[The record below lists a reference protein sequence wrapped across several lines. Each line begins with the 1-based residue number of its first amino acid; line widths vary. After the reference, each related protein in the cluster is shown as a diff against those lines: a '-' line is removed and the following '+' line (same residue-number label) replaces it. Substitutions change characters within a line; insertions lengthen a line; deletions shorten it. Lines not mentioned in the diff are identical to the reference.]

1 VTSLLQEKPVEP
13 ELLGAQEPRL
23 AAWPAEAASSAGQ
36 EAIELSAVAGL
47 DLDPWQQLVLRQAL
61 GERADGRWAA
71 FQVGLVVPRQNGK
84 GSVLEARELA
94 GLFLFGERLIIHSAH
109 EQTTATEHFHR
120 LLNLIEGVPEFSS
133 RMLRPS
139 RGKGAEEIRLR
150 DGGRIKF
157 KTRTGG
163 GGRGLTGDLVVLDEA
178 MILPVATTAALV
190 PVMAARSLD
199 GNPQLWYAGSAVDRL
214 NHEHGVVL
222 ARLRQ
227 NALAGTPRI
236 AYAEWSAEG
245 DDPSAVPTALLA
257 DREVWARSNPGLGI
271 RISAGHVA
279 DEMSALGAREFA
291 VERLGIGDWPDPDV
305 DSDQVIDLDDWK
317 ACVDTQ
323 SEPVGPVCFAFDVR
337 PDRSASAIAVAGS
350 RQDGQPHIEI
360 TQDAQRE
367 VDHRPGT
374 GWLVDRIVGL
384 ADKHDHVAVICDGAS
399 PAASFVDALRAH
411 DITVET
417 FTMSEYGQACG
428 SFVDAV
434 EQHRLRHLDTPELNA
449 AVRAASKRSLGDAFA
464 WSRKGSRGDIS
475 PLVACTLAL
484 RGLET
489 HHSPAPF
496 VEVFG

>member
-1 VTSLLQEKPVEP
+1 VTSLLQEKPAEH

-23 AAWPAEAASSAGQ
+23 AAWPEEAVSSAGQ
-36 EAIELSAVAGL
+36 EAIELAAVAGL
-47 DLDPWQQLVLRQAL
+47 HLDPWQQLVLRRAL

-71 FQVGLVVPRQNGK
+71 FQVGLVVPRQSGK

-120 LLNLIEGVPEFSS
+120 LLNLIEGVPEFAS

-190 PVMAARSLD
+190 PVMAARSMD

-214 NHEHGVVL
+214 KHEHGIVL
-222 ARLRQ
+222 SRLRHK
-227 NALAGTPRI
+227 ALAGAERI
-236 AYAEWSAEG
+236 AYAEWSADG
-245 DDPSAVPTALLA
+245 DDPSDVPLAVLQ
-257 DREVWARSNPGLGI
+257 DRDVWARANPGMGI
-271 RISAGHVA
+271 RISPEHIA
-279 DEMSALGAREFA
+279 DEMNALGAREFA
-291 VERLGIGDWPDPDV
+291 VERLGVGDWPDPEADTE
-305 DSDQVIDLDDWK
+305 QVLDPDDWK
-317 ACVDTQ
+317 ACADPD
-323 SEPVGPVCFAFDVR
+323 SSLDDPVCFAIDVK
-337 PDRSASAIAVAGS
+337 PDRSAAAIGVAGH
-350 RQDGQPHIEI
+350 RADGLIHAEV
-360 TQDAQRE
+360 

-374 GWLVDRIVGL
+374 GWLVDRMVEVAGR
-384 ADKHDHVAVICDGAS
+384 HDHVAVICDQAS
-399 PAASFVDALRAH
+399 PAASLVEPLQGEGVE
-411 DITVET
+411 VET
-417 FTMSEYGQACG
+417 FTTSEYGRACG

-434 EQHRLRHLDTPELNA
+434 EQRRLRHLDTSELNA
-449 AVRAASKRSLGDAFA
+449 AVYSATKRSLGDAFA
-464 WSRKGSRGDIS
+464 WSRKGSKTDIS

-489 HHSPAPF
+489 HRPAPAF
-496 VEVFG
+496 IEVF